1 MSESLPVP
9 LLSTE
14 KIQQL
19 VYVIR
24 NQQVMLDSDLA
35 MLYQVETGALNRAVK
50 RNKYRFPDDF
60 CFQLTIEELTSLRCQ
75 IGISKKEDSG
85 NTSHG
90 GRRYTPYVFTEQGI
104 AMLASVLR
112 SEIAAK
118 VNVEIMRTFV
128 TMRRFIAN
136 NTMLFT
142 YITEL
147 EMKQEKYIN
156 ESDKKFKQVFDYIAA
171 HTESEQKIF
180 YESQIFDAFSFFINL
195 VSKATTSIILIDGY
209 VDIDTLNIFTKKKTG
224 VTVDIYTLP
233 KSKLSKNDI
242 NNFNK
247 QYPRLTVCYNTHF
260 HDRFMIID
268 NIDVYHI
275 GASLKDAGKKCFA
288 VTKLNDPSIA
298 QDIKQRL

>member
-275 GASLKDAGKKCFA
+275 GASLKDAGK
-288 VTKLNDPSIA
+288 N
-298 QDIKQRL
+298 

>member
-24 NQQVMLDSDLA
+24 SQQVMLDSDLA

-85 NTSHG
+85 NNSHG
-90 GRRYTPYVFTEQGI
+90 GRRYTAYVFTEQGI
-104 AMLASVLR
+104 AMVASVLR

-118 VNVEIMRTFV
+118 VNVQIMRTFV

-180 YESQIFDAFSFFINL
+180 YDSQIFDAFSFFINL

>member
-142 YITEL
+142 YITEF

-275 GASLKDAGKKCFA
+275 RASLKDAGKKCFA

>member
-1 MSESLPVP
+1 MSESLPIP

>member
-60 CFQLTIEELTSLRCQ
+60 CFQLRIEELTSLRCQ

-275 GASLKDAGKKCFA
+275 GASLKDAGK
-288 VTKLNDPSIA
+288 N
-298 QDIKQRL
+298 

>member
-1 MSESLPVP
+1 MSEPLPVP

-142 YITEL
+142 YITEF

-247 QYPRLTVCYNTHF
+247 QYPRLTVCYNT
-260 HDRFMIID
+260 
-268 NIDVYHI
+268 
-275 GASLKDAGKKCFA
+275 
-288 VTKLNDPSIA
+288 
-298 QDIKQRL
+298 QRLFLQQQYINKFV

>member
-24 NQQVMLDSDLA
+24 SQQVMLDSDLA

-118 VNVEIMRTFV
+118 VNVQIMRTFV

-180 YESQIFDAFSFFINL
+180 YDSQIFDAFSFFINL

>member
-209 VDIDTLNIFTKKKTG
+209 VDIDTLNIFTKKENRCNSRY
-224 VTVDIYTLP
+224 IYST
-233 KSKLSKNDI
+233 
-242 NNFNK
+242 
-247 QYPRLTVCYNTHF
+247 
-260 HDRFMIID
+260 
-268 NIDVYHI
+268 
-275 GASLKDAGKKCFA
+275 KK
-288 VTKLNDPSIA
+288 
-298 QDIKQRL
+298 

>member
-247 QYPRLTVCYNTHF
+247 QYLRLTVCYNTHF

>member
-233 KSKLSKNDI
+233 KSSLSKNDI

>member
-142 YITEL
+142 YITEF

>member
-24 NQQVMLDSDLA
+24 SQQVMLDSDLA

-118 VNVEIMRTFV
+118 VNVQIMRTFV

-180 YESQIFDAFSFFINL
+180 YDSQIFDAFSFFINL

-233 KSKLSKNDI
+233 KSSLSKTDI

>member
-24 NQQVMLDSDLA
+24 SQQVMLDSDLA

-118 VNVEIMRTFV
+118 VNVQIMRTFV

-156 ESDKKFKQVFDYIAA
+156 ESDKKFKQVFDYIEA

-180 YESQIFDAFSFFINL
+180 YDSQIFDAFSFFINL

>member
-75 IGISKKEDSG
+75 IDISKKEDSG

-142 YITEL
+142 YIAEL

>member
-118 VNVEIMRTFV
+118 VNVQIMRTFV

-180 YESQIFDAFSFFINL
+180 YDSQIFDAFSFFINL

-224 VTVDIYTLP
+224 ETVDIYTLP
-233 KSKLSKNDI
+233 KSSLSKTDI

>member
-118 VNVEIMRTFV
+118 VNVQIMRTFV

-180 YESQIFDAFSFFINL
+180 YDSQIFDAFSFFINL

>member
-142 YITEL
+142 YIAEL

>member
-24 NQQVMLDSDLA
+24 SQQVMLDSDLA

-118 VNVEIMRTFV
+118 VNVQIMRTFV

>member
-195 VSKATTSIILIDGY
+195 VSKATTSIILIDWY

>member
-24 NQQVMLDSDLA
+24 SQQVMLDSDLA

-180 YESQIFDAFSFFINL
+180 YDSQIFDAFSFFINL

>member
-1 MSESLPVP
+1 MSEPLPVP

-275 GASLKDAGKKCFA
+275 GASLKDAGK
-288 VTKLNDPSIA
+288 N
-298 QDIKQRL
+298 

>member
-24 NQQVMLDSDLA
+24 SQQVMLDSDLA

-118 VNVEIMRTFV
+118 VNVQIMRTFV

-180 YESQIFDAFSFFINL
+180 YDSQIFDAFSFFINL

-233 KSKLSKNDI
+233 KSSLSKNDI

>member
-118 VNVEIMRTFV
+118 VNVQIMRTFV

>member
-24 NQQVMLDSDLA
+24 SQQVMLDSDLA